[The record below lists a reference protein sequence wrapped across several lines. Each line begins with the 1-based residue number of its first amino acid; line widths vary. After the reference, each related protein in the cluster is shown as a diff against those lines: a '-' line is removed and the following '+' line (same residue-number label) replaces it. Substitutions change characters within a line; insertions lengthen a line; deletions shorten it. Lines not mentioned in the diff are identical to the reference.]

1 MKRMKLLIMSIGI
14 IIMSAVFTSCEG
26 IDGPDPPP
34 QIAEMIIHLEY
45 DGLEDFQGEL
55 SRIGIFVTD
64 KNGSFIVRH
73 ADEIN
78 ENTFVAECR
87 PGRYVVSAEYVEP
100 DKDNIILES
109 TKVDLKA
116 YQPLKVILGIDLN
129 KIRNNK
135 DEKVTFYRNRIIHGS
150 LVLFLQGR

>member
-64 KNGSFIVRH
+64 ENGSFIVRH

-78 ENTFVAECR
+78 DNMIIYNVT
-87 PGRYVVSAEYVEP
+87 PGIYVISAEYIIP
-100 DKDNIILES
+100 DADNIILGS
-109 TKVDLKA
+109 TRVELTLH
-116 YQPLKVILGIDLN
+116 QVLEIPLKINLN
-129 KIRNNK
+129 KIQ
-135 DEKVTFYRNRIIHGS
+135 S
-150 LVLFLQGR
+150 

>member
-1 MKRMKLLIMSIGI
+1 MERMKLLIMSIGI

-64 KNGSFIVRH
+64 ENGSFIVRH

-78 ENTFVAECR
+78 DNMIIYNVT
-87 PGRYVVSAEYVEP
+87 PGIYVISAEYIIP
-100 DKDNIILES
+100 DADNIILGS
-109 TKVDLKA
+109 TCVELTLH
-116 YQPLKVILGIDLN
+116 QVLEIPLKINLN
-129 KIRNNK
+129 KIQ
-135 DEKVTFYRNRIIHGS
+135 S
-150 LVLFLQGR
+150 

>member
-1 MKRMKLLIMSIGI
+1 MKLLIMSIGI
-14 IIMSAVFTSCEG
+14 IIMAAVFTSCEG

-64 KNGSFIVRH
+64 ENDNFIVRH

-78 ENTFVAECR
+78 DNMIIYNVT
-87 PGRYVVSAEYVEP
+87 PGIYVISAEYIIP
-100 DKDNIILES
+100 DADNIILGS
-109 TKVDLKA
+109 TRVELTL
-116 YQPLKVILGIDLN
+116 YQGLEIPLKINLN
-129 KIRNNK
+129 KI
-135 DEKVTFYRNRIIHGS
+135 
-150 LVLFLQGR
+150 Q

>member
-1 MKRMKLLIMSIGI
+1 MKRIKFLIMSLSI
-14 IIMSAVFTSCEG
+14 IIMSAVLTSCEG

-64 KNGSFIVRH
+64 ENGSFIVRL

-78 ENTFVAECR
+78 DNMIIYNVT
-87 PGRYVVSAEYVEP
+87 PGIYVISAEYIIP
-100 DKDNIILES
+100 DTDNIILGS
-109 TKVDLKA
+109 TRVELKGSLDI
-116 YQPLKVILGIDLN
+116 PLKIDFN
-129 KIRNNK
+129 KIQIQNN
-135 DEKVTFYRNRIIHGS
+135 N
-150 LVLFLQGR
+150 

>member
-55 SRIGIFVTD
+55 SRIGIFVAD
-64 KNGSFIVRH
+64 ENDSFIVRH
-73 ADEIN
+73 AGEIN
-78 ENTFVAECR
+78 DNMIIYNVT
-87 PGRYVVSAEYVEP
+87 PGIYVISAEYIIP
-100 DKDNIILES
+100 DTDNIILGS
-109 TKVDLKA
+109 TRVELKGSLDI
-116 YQPLKVILGIDLN
+116 PLKIDFN
-129 KIRNNK
+129 KIQIQNNK
-135 DEKVTFYRNRIIHGS
+135 
-150 LVLFLQGR
+150 

>member
-34 QIAEMIIHLEY
+34 QIVEMIIHLEY

-64 KNGSFIVRH
+64 ENGSFIVRL

-78 ENTFVAECR
+78 DNMIIYNVT
-87 PGRYVVSAEYVEP
+87 PGIYVISAEYIIP
-100 DKDNIILES
+100 DTDNIILGS
-109 TKVDLKA
+109 THVELKGSLDI
-116 YQPLKVILGIDLN
+116 PLKIDFN
-129 KIRNNK
+129 KIQIQNNK
-135 DEKVTFYRNRIIHGS
+135 
-150 LVLFLQGR
+150 

>member
-34 QIAEMIIHLEY
+34 QIAEMILYLEY

-64 KNGSFIVRH
+64 ENGSFIVRH

-78 ENTFVAECR
+78 DNMIIYNVT
-87 PGRYVVSAEYVEP
+87 PGIYVISAEYIIP
-100 DKDNIILES
+100 DADNIILGS
-109 TKVDLKA
+109 TRVELKGRLDI
-116 YQPLKVILGIDLN
+116 PLKIDFN
-129 KIRNNK
+129 KIQIQNNK
-135 DEKVTFYRNRIIHGS
+135 
-150 LVLFLQGR
+150 